1 MRVPRPPHRWRLSP
15 ARAIAVQMR
24 LAGRVVKEW
33 DGRGVRWVAGL
44 DAAFS
49 RWHCIGA
56 VVLWDLA
63 KGVVEEQHI
72 AVRPLIFP
80 YIPGLLSF
88 REAPALLGALRK
100 LRRTPDVLM
109 CDGQGI
115 AHPRRFGI
123 ASHVG
128 VLTGLPSIGCAK
140 SRLTGEYCEPGFCRG
155 DSAPLVD
162 HGEVIGAVVRSRANT
177 KPVYVSIGHLIDLP
191 SAVRTV
197 LAATTVYRLPEPT
210 RLADLLVT
218 AVRKRFNRP

>member
-1 MRVPRPPHRWRLSP
+1 MRVPRLPHRWRLSP
-15 ARAIAVQMR
+15 ARAIAVQTR
-24 LAGRVVKEW
+24 LAGLVVKDW
-33 DGRGVRWVAGL
+33 DGRVVRWIAGL

-49 RWHCIGA
+49 LSHCIGA
-56 VVLWDLA
+56 VVLWDLS

-72 AVRPLIFP
+72 AACPLTFP

-88 REAPALLGALRK
+88 REAPALLRALRK

-123 ASHVG
+123 ASHIG

-140 SRLTGEYCEPGFCRG
+140 SRLIGEYCEPGLCRG

-162 HGEVIGAVVRSRANT
+162 RGEIIGAVVRSRANT

-191 SAVRTV
+191 SAVAIV
-197 LAATTVYRLPEPT
+197 LAAATVYRLPEPT

-218 AVRKRFNRP
+218 AARKRFSRQ